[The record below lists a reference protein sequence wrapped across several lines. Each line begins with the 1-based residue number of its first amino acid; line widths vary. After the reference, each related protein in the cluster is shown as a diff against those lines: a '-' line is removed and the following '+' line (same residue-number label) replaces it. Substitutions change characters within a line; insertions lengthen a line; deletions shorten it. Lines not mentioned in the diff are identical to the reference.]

1 MLFVIEILL
10 KASCYLVLKG
20 PYTIVAM
27 VKNLIVF
34 LLGIKRWQVG
44 YGDTEVYYYCVL
56 GQGYSGLQAAML
68 GVYIHGRAGDC
79 LANDAYTIIPSK
91 LIDVIPQTMLQM
103 IYEKN
108 DLS

>member
-1 MLFVIEILL
+1 M
-10 KASCYLVLKG
+10 Y
-20 PYTIVAM
+20 
-27 VKNLIVF
+27 
-34 LLGIKRWQVG
+34 KRQL
-44 YGDTEVYYYCVL
+44 L